1 LKEKTNLGYPIHIV
15 DVFTDRALAGNQLAV
30 VLDAGD
36 ITPEVM
42 QRVAREMNFSETT
55 FVMAPE
61 QSGHAAR
68 VRIFTPGTELPFA
81 GHPTVGTAWVLSTQN
96 LVPGGA
102 LEFTLEEGVGPVPVR
117 GERGAN
123 GLTFWMTHPPLTFGD
138 VIADRGRI
146 AAALGVEES
155 DLIADVPLQA
165 ASTGNKFLYV
175 ALKDARAVDSAVS
188 DRARLAGAFAGR
200 EPLPVFMFAAVG
212 SNRLYSRMFSP
223 HVFDI
228 AEDPA
233 TGSGSGPLGA
243 FAVRYGLV
251 RRSNNVA
258 IVSEQGVKMGR
269 RSIIEIRMAYEKDGD
284 IPTRIEVGGAVMP
297 VVTGTLVGV

>member
-1 LKEKTNLGYPIHIV
+1 MHIV

-61 QSGHAAR
+61 QPGHAAR

-81 GHPTVGTAWVLSTQN
+81 GHPTVGTAWVLSTEG
-96 LVPGGA
+96 LVPGGG

-117 GERGAN
+117 GERSAN
-123 GLTFWMTHPPLTFGD
+123 GLTIWMTHPPLTFGD
-138 VIADRGRI
+138 VIADRSHI
-146 AAALGVEES
+146 AAALGVDES
-155 DLIADVPLQA
+155 DLVADVPVQA

-175 ALKDARAVDSAVS
+175 ALKDAAAVDRAVS

-200 EPLPVFMFAAVG
+200 EALPVFMFAAVG
-212 SNRLYSRMFSP
+212 SNRL
-223 HVFDI
+223 
-228 AEDPA
+228 
-233 TGSGSGPLGA
+233 
-243 FAVRYGLV
+243 
-251 RRSNNVA
+251 
-258 IVSEQGVKMGR
+258 
-269 RSIIEIRMAYEKDGD
+269 
-284 IPTRIEVGGAVMP
+284 
-297 VVTGTLVGV
+297 